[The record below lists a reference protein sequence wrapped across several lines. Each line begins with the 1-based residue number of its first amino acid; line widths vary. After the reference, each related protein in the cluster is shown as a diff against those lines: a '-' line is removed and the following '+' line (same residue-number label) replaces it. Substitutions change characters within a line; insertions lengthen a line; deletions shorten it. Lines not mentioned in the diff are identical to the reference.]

1 MFEQPIR
8 RRRYAGKFQEFVRTL
23 DPVSRQN
30 LARLLDDDDLTAA
43 DLQLTLSSNGLEL
56 GTTSIN
62 RIRADRREDRE
73 EAARAERAAR
83 RRQAST
89 RA

>member
-1 MFEQPIR
+1 MFEKPIR
-8 RRRYAGKFQEFVRTL
+8 RPRYAGKFQEFVRTL

-43 DLQLTLSSNGLEL
+43 DLQLTLRSNGLEL

-73 EAARAERAAR
+73 EAARAERTAR

-89 RA
+89 RG